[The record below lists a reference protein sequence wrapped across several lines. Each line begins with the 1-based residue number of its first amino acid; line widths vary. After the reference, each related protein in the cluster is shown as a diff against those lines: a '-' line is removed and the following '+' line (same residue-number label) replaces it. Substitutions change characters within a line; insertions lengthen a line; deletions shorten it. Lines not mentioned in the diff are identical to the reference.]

1 MTICQGKGG
10 GVGVRVR
17 GFISRGQSVS
27 QQQQDLCGVVREK
40 GIIVEMLLVFLS
52 LTAQLNKGYSSSKAL
67 QTGGNSFKSSTKQNM
82 YPQYTLLSRE
92 LDVVEQPAVK
102 KGLNGGDGP
111 NIVLVFPSL
120 DEGDESGGVQMLM
133 ILWQRWW
140 LCMVQGGVTS
150 VSVHHASGLQP
161 GLLQAGPRGGAPL
174 RLALEQQAHKVPGSS
189 AHTLEVVLRE
199 AEVKTTDVQ
208 TRLLQTLI
216 QEGRGT
222 AQNNVGHHP
231 C

>member
-1 MTICQGKGG
+1 MGLESEGLSAEVSQSAAAGLVWRSEGKGDHCG
-10 GVGVRVR
+10 NVAGVPLSNSSTQQRLL
-17 GFISRGQSVS
+17 ILQSFVDR
-27 QQQQDLCGVVREK
+27 QE
-40 GIIVEMLLVFLS
+40 FL
-52 LTAQLNKGYSSSKAL
+52 QVLNKAERVAD
-67 QTGGNSFKSSTKQNM
+67 
-82 YPQYTLLSRE
+82 TLLSRE

-161 GLLQAGPRGGAPL
+161 GLLQAGPRRGAPL